1 MLVWKIK
8 VLRLSFSYPLIF
20 ASVIFEII
28 ESHRKSTVPFHLFT
42 FNSFVQSW
50 RSFVIK
56 LSFNFRKRIA
66 VYMFYS
72 ESTIIFSYILVTTP
86 EQRAPILSQQLP
98 CKYSCACIYS
108 SSCIIVLYFYSLKIN
123 SPSK

>member
-8 VLRLSFSYPLIF
+8 VLCLSFSYPLIF
-20 ASVIFEII
+20 VSVVFEII
-28 ESHRKSTVPFHLFT
+28 KSCRKSTVSFYLFT
-42 FNSFVQSW
+42 FNSFVQSR

-72 ESTIIFSYILVTTP
+72 ESTIKFSYIFGNTP

-108 SSCIIVLYFYSLKIN
+108 SSCIIVVCFYC
-123 SPSK
+123 